1 MEVICNM
8 WSVRDILRSQGE
20 TIIQSLI
27 PGTQSVN
34 FPAVICSV
42 DIQGTIRVRVG
53 IVHLVWG
60 GLCGLGVGVRPRLFA
75 DPGNVPRRRGQ
86 RAVPGDSE
94 GTRRWQLRFAPF
106 TFRRK
111 LTASYGRG
119 EAGVVVLVQQQH
131 EDAARDSQN
140 ASEHASQHR
149 VQAAKAPVHSL
160 SGVHYRV
167 PSSFPSPL
175 VSPHIPHF
183 RAHDRVERV
192 SQARVLHGQLPQDE
206 AWLEPDALVGV
217 KEGPEKQDCGWQE
230 KDGGIGGGV
239 YPRCV

>member
-60 GLCGLGVGVRPRLFA
+60 GLCGLGVGVRPRLLA

-86 RAVPGDSE
+86 RA
-94 GTRRWQLRFAPF
+94 
-106 TFRRK
+106 
-111 LTASYGRG
+111 
-119 EAGVVVLVQQQH
+119 
-131 EDAARDSQN
+131 
-140 ASEHASQHR
+140 
-149 VQAAKAPVHSL
+149 
-160 SGVHYRV
+160 
-167 PSSFPSPL
+167 
-175 VSPHIPHF
+175 
-183 RAHDRVERV
+183 AHG
-192 SQARVLHGQLPQDE
+192 AY
-206 AWLEPDALVGV
+206 
-217 KEGPEKQDCGWQE
+217 
-230 KDGGIGGGV
+230 I
-239 YPRCV
+239 